1 MKFLILNCLVK
12 LTKQSLKILGQK
24 YNLRRDIRSRPAMLQ
39 ASFKSSIAMS
49 IRKVVFPVAG
59 LGTRFLPASKVVAK
73 EMLPIVDKPLIQFA
87 AEEAIE
93 AGADTLI
100 FVINRNKRQIAD
112 HFDAMFELE
121 TKLAAQGKD
130 QLLSAARDLL
140 PPHVSCVFVTQK
152 EALGLGHAVLCAKP
166 VVGNEPFAVI
176 LPDDFIYSPGNGAL
190 KQMAEHH
197 AKTGAS
203 VVAVE
208 NVPREKTSQYG
219 IVSSSNS
226 DAAISRIEGLVEKPK
241 PEHAPSTLAVV
252 GRYILDG
259 RVMDLLETTQS
270 HTNGEI
276 QLTDAIASLLKEK
289 PVDAFR
295 FAGTRYDC
303 GTKLGFVKATARL
316 ALDDSMIGDQVRVA
330 LGEML

>member
-1 MKFLILNCLVK
+1 M
-12 LTKQSLKILGQK
+12 T
-24 YNLRRDIRSRPAMLQ
+24 
-39 ASFKSSIAMS
+39 

-130 QLLSAARDLL
+130 LLLAAARDLL

-152 EALGLGHAVLCAKP
+152 EALGLGHAVLCARP
-166 VVGNEPFAVI
+166 VVGDEPFGVI

-190 KQMAEHH
+190 RQMAEHH
-197 AKTGAS
+197 GRTGNS
-203 VVAVE
+203 VIAVE
-208 NVPREKTSQYG
+208 DVPREKTSQYG
-219 IVSSSNS
+219 IVSSDNYGAHVSS
-226 DAAISRIEGLVEKPK
+226 ITGLIEKPAPK
-241 PEHAPSTLAVV
+241 DAPSTLAVV

-259 RVMDLLETTQS
+259 SLMDLLETTQA
-270 HTNGEI
+270 HPNGEI
-276 QLTDAIASLLKEK
+276 QLTDAIARLLIKK

-316 ALDDSMIGDQVRVA
+316 ALDDPMIGDQVRIA
-330 LGEML
+330 LREMI

>member
-1 MKFLILNCLVK
+1 LRA
-12 LTKQSLKILGQK
+12 KILDSSEKRHSQVGK
-24 YNLRRDIRSRPAMLQ
+24 ALSARYSALSILFGFAM
-39 ASFKSSIAMS
+39 A

-59 LGTRFLPASKVVAK
+59 LGTRFLPASKVIAK

-130 QLLSAARDLL
+130 LLLAAARDLL

-166 VVGNEPFAVI
+166 VVGNEAFGVI
-176 LPDDFIYSPGNGAL
+176 LPDDFIYNPPCGAL
-190 KQMAEHH
+190 KQMAAQHDQ
-197 AKTGAS
+197 TGAS
-203 VVAVE
+203 VIAVQD
-208 NVPREKTSQYG
+208 VPRENTASYG
-219 IVSSSNS
+219 IVSADYPEAQVSTIK
-226 DAAISRIEGLVEKPK
+226 AIVEKPK
-241 PEHAPSTLAVV
+241 PELAPSTLAVV

-259 RVMDLLETTQS
+259 SIFDCLEQTTPGAG
-270 HTNGEI
+270 GEI
-276 QLTDAIASLLKEK
+276 QLTDAIAALLLQKQ
-289 PVDAFR
+289 VQAFR

-303 GTKLGFVKATARL
+303 GTKLGYVKATARS
-316 ALDDSMIGDQVRVA
+316 ALDDPLIGEQVRAA
-330 LGEML
+330 LKAML

>member
-1 MKFLILNCLVK
+1 M
-12 LTKQSLKILGQK
+12 
-24 YNLRRDIRSRPAMLQ
+24 A
-39 ASFKSSIAMS
+39 

-59 LGTRFLPASKVVAK
+59 LGTRFLPASKVIAK

-130 QLLSAARDLL
+130 LLLAAARDLL

-166 VVGNEPFAVI
+166 VVGNEAFGVI
-176 LPDDFIYSPGNGAL
+176 LPDDFIYNPPCGAL
-190 KQMAEHH
+190 KQMADQHDQS
-197 AKTGAS
+197 GAS
-203 VVAVE
+203 VIAVE
-208 NVPREKTSQYG
+208 DVPRENTANYG
-219 IVSSSNS
+219 IVSADFPEAQVSTIK
-226 DAAISRIEGLVEKPK
+226 AIVEKPK
-241 PEHAPSTLAVV
+241 PEVAPSTLAVV

-259 RVMDLLETTQS
+259 SIFAHLEQTTPGAG
-270 HTNGEI
+270 GEI
-276 QLTDAIASLLKEK
+276 QLTDAIAALLLQKQ
-289 PVDAFR
+289 VQAFR

-303 GTKLGFVKATARL
+303 GTKLGYVKATARS
-316 ALDDSMIGDQVRVA
+316 ALDDPLIGEQVRAA
-330 LGEML
+330 LKAML

>member
-1 MKFLILNCLVK
+1 M
-12 LTKQSLKILGQK
+12 
-24 YNLRRDIRSRPAMLQ
+24 A
-39 ASFKSSIAMS
+39 

-59 LGTRFLPASKVVAK
+59 LGTRFLPASKVIAK

-130 QLLSAARDLL
+130 LLLAAARDLL

-166 VVGNEPFAVI
+166 VVGNEAFGVI
-176 LPDDFIYSPGNGAL
+176 LPDDFIYNPPCGAL
-190 KQMAEHH
+190 KQMSDQHDQ
-197 AKTGAS
+197 TGAS
-203 VVAVE
+203 VIAVQD
-208 NVPREKTSQYG
+208 VPRENTASYG
-219 IVSSSNS
+219 IVSADFPEAQVSTIK
-226 DAAISRIEGLVEKPK
+226 AIVEKPK
-241 PEHAPSTLAVV
+241 PDVAPSTLAVV

-259 RVMDLLETTQS
+259 SIFAHLEQTTPGAG
-270 HTNGEI
+270 GEI
-276 QLTDAIASLLKEK
+276 QLTDAIAALLLQKQ
-289 PVDAFR
+289 VQAFR

-303 GTKLGFVKATARL
+303 GTKLGYVKATARS
-316 ALDDSMIGDQVRVA
+316 ALDDPLIGEQVRAA
-330 LGEML
+330 LKAML